1 MPSRHRARE
10 FSLKALYQM
19 DISKR
24 WDVEKVLRDEGLID
38 RKGVDM
44 DYSLRL
50 IQGVVRHLG
59 SLDRVIEEASEH
71 WRVRRMNVVDRNIL
85 RLAAFELLYSPDVP
99 YKVAINEAVELG
111 KTYGTEDSPS
121 FINGILDSI
130 VKKYIL
136 HESRKPQSA

>member
-24 WDVEKVLRDEGLID
+24 WDVEEALRDEGLID

-50 IQGVVRHLG
+50 IRGVVEHLE
-59 SLDRVIEEASEH
+59 SIDRMIEEASEH
-71 WRVRRMNVVDRNIL
+71 WKIERMNVVDRNIL
-85 RLAAFELLYSPDVP
+85 RLAVFELLYSTDVP

-111 KTYGTEDSPS
+111 KAYGAEDSPS
-121 FINGILDSI
+121 FINGVLDS
-130 VKKYIL
+130 VARKYLL
-136 HESRKPQSA
+136 HEPKRPQSA